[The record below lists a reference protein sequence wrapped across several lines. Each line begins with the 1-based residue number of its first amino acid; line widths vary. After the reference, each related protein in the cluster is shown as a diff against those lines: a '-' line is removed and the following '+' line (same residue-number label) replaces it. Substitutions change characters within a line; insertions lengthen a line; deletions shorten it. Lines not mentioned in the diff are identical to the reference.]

1 MFTINKSIILDN
13 GHIEIA
19 IRPAENA
26 AELVNEILEYFSDYK
41 TKVYYRNAYC
51 DYMTYYSKP
60 YDTSEYEYVAE
71 YLLPNK
77 NNAEF
82 MEHLIKSRI
91 QSVNELED
99 KLLLGV

>member
-1 MFTINKSIILDN
+1 MFTINKTIILDN
-13 GHIEIA
+13 GHLEIA

-26 AELVNEILEYFSDYK
+26 AELVNEILEYFSKHK

-51 DYMTYYSKP
+51 DYMVCYSKP
-60 YDTSEYEYVAE
+60 YDTSEYEYVVE
-71 YLLPNK
+71 YLLPSK

-99 KLLLGV
+99 KLLLEV

>member
-13 GHIEIA
+13 GHIEVA

-41 TKVYYRNAYC
+41 TKVYYRNVYC

-71 YLLPNK
+71 YLLPNRNK
-77 NNAEF
+77 AEF
-82 MEHLIKSRI
+82 MEHLLKTRVE
-91 QSVNELED
+91 SVNNLESN
-99 KLLLGV
+99 LLLTV

>member
-26 AELVNEILEYFSDYK
+26 AELVNEILEYFSNYK
-41 TKVYYRNAYC
+41 TKVYYRNVYC
-51 DYMTYYSKP
+51 DYMTCPSKP

-71 YLLPNK
+71 CSLPNK
-77 NNAEF
+77 NNAKF

-99 KLLLGV
+99 KLLLEV